1 MGVELKWE
9 TWDGFGINRMDMGCT
24 CNAYGTNIKWILDG
38 CGTDMEWARG
48 GYGMN
53 VEWMWTIG
61 MTSNGYGID
70 TGCTW
75 IDMGER
81 TWNVCNGHEIDVEW
95 AWNAHRMDME
105 MIWDEHGMDM
115 GD

>member
-1 MGVELKWE
+1 MHMQCV
-9 TWDGFGINRMDMGCT
+9 WDEYQMDIGWMW
-24 CNAYGTNIKWILDG
+24 N
-38 CGTDMEWARG
+38 
-48 GYGMN
+48 GYGMGAGRIRN
-53 VEWMWTIG
+53 ECGMDVDMEPNAIG